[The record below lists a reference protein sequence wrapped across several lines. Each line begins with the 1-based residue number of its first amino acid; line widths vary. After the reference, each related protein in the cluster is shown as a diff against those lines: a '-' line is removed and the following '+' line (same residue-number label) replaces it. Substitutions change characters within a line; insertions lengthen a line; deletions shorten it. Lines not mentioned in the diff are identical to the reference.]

1 MKVTDLKENECIH
14 CETEEQAKAI
24 CRLMHEAG
32 LEWKGGQSY
41 LSKSNYSS
49 HTSETCYF
57 PKSGQYDE
65 LSYAKEENYKIYKA
79 EEFLIQNTKTMST
92 VVNINPDTSE
102 LNIIPQE
109 GFEIDLEN
117 SDLKNGKVILKKVKE
132 KYPSNFNYDYE
143 RDGNTTYRSLSV
155 KYADKLN
162 TLDTLLCLRDEY
174 NRIDGF
180 TEGFRFAKGMHCIE
194 NFNGKLELDLSFYS
208 NKIMYFI
215 KEETAELFLKNFEE
229 QLEQVKEFL

>member
-1 MKVTDLKENECIH
+1 
-14 CETEEQAKAI
+14 
-24 CRLMHEAG
+24 
-32 LEWKGGQSY
+32 
-41 LSKSNYSS
+41 
-49 HTSETCYF
+49 
-57 PKSGQYDE
+57 
-65 LSYAKEENYKIYKA
+65 
-79 EEFLIQNTKTMST
+79 MST
-92 VVNINPDTSE
+92 IVNINPETSE
-102 LNIIPQE
+102 INITPKE

-180 TEGFRFAKGMHCIE
+180 EEGFRFGKENWCII
-194 NFNGKLELDLSFYS
+194 NHDNKLVSLELYKQNSLMQFR
-208 NKIMYFI
+208 
-215 KEETAELFLKNFEE
+215 KEETAEIFLKNFEE
-229 QLEQVKEFL
+229 QLEQIKEFL

>member
-24 CRLMHEAG
+24 CKLMHEAG
-32 LEWKGGQSY
+32 LKWRGGQNY
-41 LSKSNYSS
+41 LHLTHYY
-49 HTSETCYF
+49 TYTTETCYF
-57 PKSGQYDE
+57 PIDGQYDE
-65 LSYAKEENYKIYKA
+65 LSYAKKENSTIYKA
-79 EEFLIQNTKTMST
+79 EQFLNQKQEVMST

-102 LNIIPQE
+102 INITPKE
-109 GFEIDLEN
+109 GFEIDLEK

-215 KEETAELFLKNFEE
+215 KEETAKLFIDNFEE